1 MSARGMTAALLAACL
16 TLVPAAPAA
25 AQGSVRATVANLVQ
39 TVLGQLQV
47 VADDR
52 TPPPNRPP
60 ATLRGCDEL
69 YDGSILDVA
78 QGPELAASRADWI
91 IASFRVITDRNAGL
105 PLPICFRWGS
115 DVVDTSLGGWLL
127 AVNARYIEERY
138 RRAPASDAERR
149 FFNGYLLTGHM
160 GPAEADTTLA
170 ARRAESIR
178 ARLPGLPCRY
188 PVRSAPGER
197 AAVFHRKV
205 FFSYQPVVPSCP
217 RPPS

>member
-16 TLVPAAPAA
+16 ALAPVPAA
-25 AQGSVRATVANLVQ
+25 AQGSVRATVANLVR

-52 TPPPNRPP
+52 PPPPGRPA

-69 YDGSILDVA
+69 YHQSVLEVA

-91 IASFRVITDRNAGL
+91 ITSFRVITDENAGL

-115 DVVDTSLGGWLL
+115 DAVDTSLGGWLL

-138 RRAPASDAERR
+138 RRAPASDAER

-160 GPAEADTTLA
+160 GPAETDTTLA

-188 PVRSAPGER
+188 RVRSAPGER